1 MPGLCT
7 GAGTFSSPHH
17 QGDMYME
24 LTDYW
29 KILRAHWVSV
39 LGITVLGVLVAFG
52 WSLLQPKVYSA
63 DASGIISVGVNKDLS
78 TAMIGESYSKSRAKA
93 YMDAA
98 KSRAVAESV
107 ITDLKLQNTTPE
119 QLIGKVT
126 AQNPQDTATLKFTA
140 QGSTPE
146 GARDLAEAWVRAVSK
161 QVDALE
167 KGPANSTE
175 KSIVSFRSLDAA
187 QLPTSPTSPN
197 TKLALVIGG
206 VAGLVVAVL
215 YALLRN
221 IFDRRVRSA
230 VQVEAETGLS
240 VIGTVPF
247 NKDFDS
253 THRIVASHGGNDLD
267 NTSQQDHAVAEAIR
281 ELRTNLQFMDV
292 DNPPRII
299 VVSSALPGE
308 GKTTVVANLAQTI
321 AASGQRVVVVDGDLR
336 RPTVAKTFGLLTT
349 IGLTDVLIGR
359 ANLNE
364 VLQPWGESGNLYVL
378 GAGSV
383 PPNPSELLGS
393 NVMQKMLQDIA
404 KHAIVLIDAP
414 PLLPVTDA
422 AILTAQTDGALVV
435 TRSGKS
441 TYDELK
447 RALQNLERVK
457 GRPLGI
463 IINGVPRKS
472 ASGAGYGYQY
482 YTYYNRKDAGDKSPR
497 ASHVPATESTPVSET
512 EPVELEP
519 QRHMRRRDRSRA

>member
-1 MPGLCT
+1 
-7 GAGTFSSPHH
+7 
-17 QGDMYME
+17 ME

-29 KILRAHWVSV
+29 KILRAHWISV

-63 DASGIISVGVNKDLS
+63 DASGIVSVGINKDIG
-78 TAMIGESYSKSRAKA
+78 TAMAGESYSKSRAKS
-93 YMDAA
+93 YLDAA
-98 KSRAVAESV
+98 KSRTVAEYV
-107 ITDLKLQNTTPE
+107 ISDLKLKDTTPE
-119 QLIGKVT
+119 QLLARVS
-126 AQNPQDTATLKFTA
+126 AQNPLDTATLKFSA
-140 QGSTPE
+140 EGSTPE
-146 GARDLAEAWVRAVSK
+146 SARDLAEAWVRAVGK
-161 QVDALE
+161 QVSELE
-167 KGPANSTE
+167 NVGGNSQE
-175 KSIVSFRSLDAA
+175 KSIVVFRSLDSA

-197 TKLALVIGG
+197 TKLALVIGLA
-206 VAGLVVAVL
+206 AGFVVAIL
-215 YALLRN
+215 YAFLRN
-221 IFDRRVRSA
+221 VFDRRIRSA
-230 VQVEAETGLS
+230 VKVEAETGLS

-247 NKDFDS
+247 NKNFDNA
-253 THRIVASHGGNDLD
+253 HRIVSSHGGNDLE
-267 NTSQQDHAVAEAIR
+267 NTRTQDHAVAEAIR

-308 GKTTVVANLAQTI
+308 GKTTVIANLAQTI

-359 ANLNE
+359 AKLNE
-364 VLQPWGESGNLYVL
+364 VLQSWGETDNLYVL

-393 NVMQKMLQDIA
+393 NVMHKMLEDLAQ
-404 KHAIVLIDAP
+404 HAIVLIDAP

-422 AILTAQTDGALVV
+422 AILTARTDGALVV
-435 TRSGKS
+435 ARAGKS

-447 RALQNLERVK
+447 RALHNLEKVK

-472 ASGAGYGYQY
+472 SGGDGYGYQY
-482 YTYYNRKDAGDKSPR
+482 YTYYNRRDAGDESPR
-497 ASHVPATESTPVSET
+497 SSHVPAAESTPVDET